1 VPRLITLKDFD
12 DARDR
17 AHRGEDQDRAIAETL
32 RSWATE
38 AELYALAEDVSRA
51 AVLVEAGENFGYAGD
66 HAEALRMF
74 EAARAD
80 GGSTYVDIRA
90 LMVQALYQ
98 GGQKDAALELANALR
113 KESPDQIT
121 TFLVLSS
128 FFELVDEFQAAQR
141 WFSMGIRAMDSGNVP
156 GSEQQYESMLI
167 GRARVR
173 NELGLAQD
181 TLDDAA
187 AIIIERYVAERE
199 GAGE

>member
-32 RSWATE
+32 RSWATD
-38 AELYALAEDVSRA
+38 AGLYALAEDVSRA

-80 GGSTYVDIRA
+80 GGSIYVDIRA

-187 AIIIERYVAERE
+187 AIIIERYVTERE
-199 GAGE
+199 QAGE